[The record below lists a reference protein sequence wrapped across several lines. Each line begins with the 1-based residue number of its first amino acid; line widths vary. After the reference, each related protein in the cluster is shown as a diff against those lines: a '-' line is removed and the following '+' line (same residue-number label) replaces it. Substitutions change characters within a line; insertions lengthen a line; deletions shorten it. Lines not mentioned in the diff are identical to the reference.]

1 MGIFHWLETSPVVRE
16 FEVAEFREWA
26 GGYYY
31 RIAVTLKDGSLLHA
45 REFFN
50 AEERHYSFHWQA
62 EGGTLIVRWDDAPH
76 HRALETFPYHLHEG
90 EEVKMSLPV
99 SLREVLAEIAKRIG
113 TRG

>member
-26 GGYYY
+26 GGCYY

-50 AEERHYSFHWQA
+50 AE
-62 EGGTLIVRWDDAPH
+62 
-76 HRALETFPYHLHEG
+76 
-90 EEVKMSLPV
+90 
-99 SLREVLAEIAKRIG
+99 
-113 TRG
+113 